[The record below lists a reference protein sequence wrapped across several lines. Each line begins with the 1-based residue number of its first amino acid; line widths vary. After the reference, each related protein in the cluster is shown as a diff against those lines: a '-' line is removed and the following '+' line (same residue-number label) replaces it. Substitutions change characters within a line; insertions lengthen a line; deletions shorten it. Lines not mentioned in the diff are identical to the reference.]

1 MADDVKLRLLEGLGY
16 CAALMIFMG
25 AVVGR
30 LYAVPVLD
38 AFNALGLVFAIIVI
52 VRLMV
57 MNITLGHGESL
68 FGDVEELDIEAEEEA
83 D

>member
-30 LYAVPVLD
+30 LHATPVLD
-38 AFNALGLVFAIIVI
+38 YFNALGLVFAIIVI

-57 MNITLGHGESL
+57 MNIVLGHGESL
-68 FGDVEELDIEAEEEA
+68 FGGVDDLEVETPDEVE
-83 D
+83 

>member
-1 MADDVKLRLLEGLGY
+1 MAEYVKLHVLEGLGY
-16 CAALMIFMG
+16 CAALMIFVG

-30 LYAVPVLD
+30 LTAAPILD
-38 AFNALGLVFAIIVI
+38 YFNALGLVFAIIVI

-57 MNITLGHGESL
+57 MNITLGQGLNIFDET
-68 FGDVEELDIEAEEEA
+68 EELDLEAQQGA